1 MDQTRILSLDGIRN
15 FRDYGGYAGADGATV
30 KRGVLWRS
38 GHHHEATSQDL
49 ETVAALGLTA
59 VIDLRGDSERAL
71 YPCARHPEFGAAV
84 LYEPGETA
92 SLAGAAAHE
101 SAGAGVRTGAEARA
115 AMIRL
120 NEGMPWR
127 PVLVE
132 SMKLY
137 FTELAKGRGPSLL
150 HCVAGKDRTGL
161 AASLTH
167 HILGVHPDDA
177 IADYLLTNVANNISQ
192 RMALGATTVRA
203 RYGPEMDDEA
213 VFALMSVAPEYL
225 AAGHAAI
232 RERHGDFDS
241 YLEAVLGVDEGQRAT
256 IRANLLA

>member
-1 MDQTRILSLDGIRN
+1 MNTDRILPLDGIRN

-30 KRGVLWRS
+30 KRRVLWRS
-38 GHHHEATSQDL
+38 GHHHEASAEDL
-49 ETVAALGLTA
+49 DKVAALGLTA

-92 SLAGAAAHE
+92 GLAGAAAHE
-101 SAGAGVRTGAEARA
+101 SAGQGVRTGAEARA

-120 NEGMPWR
+120 NQGMPWR

-137 FTELAKGRGPSLL
+137 FAELAEGRGPSLL

-177 IADYLLTNVANNISQ
+177 MADYLLTNEAADIGGQ
-192 RMALGATTVRA
+192 LAGGLARFRA
-203 RYGPEMDDEA
+203 RYGPEMDEEA
-213 VFALMSVAPEYL
+213 VLAMIGVAPEYI
-225 AAGHAAI
+225 AAAHAAI
-232 RERHGDFDS
+232 RERHGDFDR
-241 YLEAVLGVDEGQRAT
+241 YLDEVLAVNEAQRAA
-256 IRANLLA
+256 IRASLLS

>member
-1 MDQTRILSLDGIRN
+1 MDHDRILPLEGIRN

-38 GHHHEATSQDL
+38 GHHHEATADDL
-49 ETVAALGLTA
+49 EKVAALGLAA

-92 SLAGAAAHE
+92 GLAGAAAHE
-101 SAGAGVRTGAEARA
+101 AAGVGVRTGDEARR
-115 AMIRL
+115 AMVRL

-127 PVLVE
+127 PVLVA

-137 FTELAKGRGPSLL
+137 FAELANASGPSLL

-161 AASLTH
+161 AASLAH
-167 HILGVHPDDA
+167 HVLGVHPDDA
-177 IADYLLTNVANNISQ
+177 LADYLLTNVAADIDGQ
-192 RMALGATTVRA
+192 LAGGAAKFRA
-203 RYGPEMDDEA
+203 RYGPEMEDEA
-213 VFALMSVAPEYL
+213 VRAMIGVAPEYI
-225 AAGHAAI
+225 AAAHSAI

-241 YLEAVLGVDEGQRAT
+241 YLDTVLGVDDVQRAA
-256 IRANLLA
+256 IRAHLLA

>member
-1 MDQTRILSLDGIRN
+1 MIDNRILPLDGIRN
-15 FRDYGGYAGADGATV
+15 FRDYGGYAAADGATV
-30 KRGVLWRS
+30 VRRVLWRS
-38 GHHHEATSQDL
+38 GHHHEASADDL
-49 ETVAALGLTA
+49 ERVAELGLTA

-92 SLAGAAAHE
+92 SLQGAAAHE

-120 NEGMPWR
+120 NHGMPWR

-137 FTELAKGRGPSLL
+137 FAELAAGRGPSLL

-177 IADYLLTNVANNISQ
+177 MADYLLTNVANDVAQ

-213 VFALMSVAPEYL
+213 VFALMSVAPEYIS
-225 AAGHAAI
+225 AGHDAI
-232 RERHGDFDS
+232 RERHGHFDA
-241 YLEAVLGVDEGQRAT
+241 YLDDVLGVDAVQRAA